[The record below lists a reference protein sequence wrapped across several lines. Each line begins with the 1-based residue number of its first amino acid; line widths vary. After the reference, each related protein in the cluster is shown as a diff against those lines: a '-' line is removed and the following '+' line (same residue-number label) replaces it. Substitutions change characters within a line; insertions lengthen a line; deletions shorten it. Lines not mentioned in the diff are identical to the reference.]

1 MRKLSFAFLVL
12 LLGCGLGL
20 PTPAAAQD
28 AYPSRPITL
37 MVPYPAGGFIDVV
50 TRTVAE
56 GLREKL
62 KQQIVVLNR
71 PGGNGKIALGELVRA
86 APDGYTFL
94 FNNDGGIALL
104 PAVDPQFKF
113 DYEKDY
119 TPVAEVAK
127 GKYVVLV
134 RTTLPVNNMREL
146 VDYARKNPGKLT
158 YGSAGLATLPHLAV
172 ELLARHTGTSMVHVP
187 YQGAAPALND
197 LIKGEIDILVNSVP
211 GIMGL
216 IGSDKIKILAAI
228 GDERVAALPDVP
240 TLVQAGQEPIAV
252 GGWLGMFGPPGLPKP
267 VLDTINGALKGV
279 SSDPASTARFKTIG
293 VEPSFQDSN
302 AFPDF
307 YRAEVRRW
315 KAFAQKY
322 GFRIGN

>member
-1 MRKLSFAFLVL
+1 MLLALLSAA
-12 LLGCGLGL
+12 
-20 PTPAAAQD
+20 PTVAQD
-28 AYPSRPITL
+28 YPSRPITL
-37 MVPYPAGGFIDVV
+37 LVPYPAGGFIDVV

-56 GLREKL
+56 GLRERL

-119 TPVAEVAK
+119 TPVAEIAK

-134 RTTLPVNNMREL
+134 RTTLPVSTMREL

-172 ELLARHTGTSMVHVP
+172 ELLARNTGTKMVHVP

-228 GDERVAALPDVP
+228 GDERVAALPNVP
-240 TLVQAGQEPIAV
+240 TLKEAGQEPVPI

-267 VLDTINGALKGV
+267 VLERVSAALKDV
-279 SSDPASTARFKTIG
+279 ASAPASAGRYKTIG
-293 VEPSFQDSN
+293 VEPSFKPPTE
-302 AFPDF
+302 FPDF

-315 KAFAQKY
+315 KAFADKY
-322 GFRIGN
+322 GFKIGN